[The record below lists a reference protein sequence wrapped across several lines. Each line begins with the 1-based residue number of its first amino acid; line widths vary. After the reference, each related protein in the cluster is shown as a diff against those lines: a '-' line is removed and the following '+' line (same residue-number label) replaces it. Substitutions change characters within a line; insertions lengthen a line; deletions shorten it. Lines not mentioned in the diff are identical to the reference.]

1 MDLLVQSFS
10 HYAPAWRDPRLF
22 VMEMATTDEP
32 YMALVLI
39 SPIILS
45 RYYWLVL
52 FRNGVQGKL
61 AFLILARPSLIYLY
75 LNQGVMP
82 LGTIWTVMEDG
93 GVMEMP

>member
-52 FRNGVQGKL
+52 FRDGVQGKL

-82 LGTIWTVMEDG
+82 LGTI
-93 GVMEMP
+93 